1 MSVLPAAKDVVHVVN
16 AAKAA
21 VNVANV
27 VTASMKAVQ
36 AKTLPARSTPRAPK
50 RSFQT
55 VKKPPCPPKHH
66 RLRTQVNGAS
76 GARATATAVI
86 AVSVAATAVQTLP
99 AKATPPM

>member
-1 MSVLPAAKDVVHVVN
+1 MSVLPAAKVVVPVVN

-27 VTASMKAVQ
+27 VNASMKAVQ
-36 AKTLPARSTPRAPK
+36 AKALPARSTPRPK

-66 RLRTQVNGAS
+66 RLRTPVNAAS
-76 GARATATAVI
+76 AARATVTAVI
-86 AVSVAATAVQTLP
+86 AVSVAATAAQTRP
-99 AKATPPM
+99 TKTTPPM